1 MTIKE
6 SQTQLELLEQ
16 NNTLLRLLKET
27 ETNQEIR
34 VLIADQIFN
43 NQIQIGYFNCLIV
56 IEQGFGAIEKR
67 IDVSIK

>member
-6 SQTQLELLEQ
+6 SQTQLDLLEQ

-27 ETNQEIR
+27 ETNQEVR

-56 IEQGFGAIEKR
+56 IEKGFGAIENR